1 MTAEYEGRLFIDG
14 EFREAFV
21 QDVMAIPRLGLRRE
35 A

>member
-1 MTAEYEGRLFIDG
+1 VTAEYEGRLFIDG

-21 QDVMAIPRLGLRRE
+21 RDVTAIPMAGLT

>member
-1 MTAEYEGRLFIDG
+1 VTAEYEGRLFIDE

-21 QDVMAIPRLGLRRE
+21 QDVTAIPVARVT